1 MNITSFIIYCIII
14 TFSPG
19 PTHIV
24 TLSTVQNYGVKKA
37 ISFCSGASLAF
48 AIILVLS
55 VLLNS
60 ILASFLPKA
69 IIVMQ
74 IIGASYILYL
84 AYLIYYMD
92 SSSNDK
98 KDFGSFKSGFL
109 IQFINPKVVLFCITL
124 FPSFVMPYY
133 SSIYELFI
141 FAFIVLIIGTMSYF
155 SWIMFGSLLKSILV
169 RYQKITNIVLSL
181 FLVYCAIIIS
191 GIKVF

>member
-24 TLSTVQNYGVKKA
+24 TLSTVQNYGGKKA